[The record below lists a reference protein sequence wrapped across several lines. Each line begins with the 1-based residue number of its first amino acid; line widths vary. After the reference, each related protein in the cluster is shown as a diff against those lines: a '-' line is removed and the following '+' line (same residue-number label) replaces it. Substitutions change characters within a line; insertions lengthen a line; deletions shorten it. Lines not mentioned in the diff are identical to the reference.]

1 MSESIAD
8 ILAKPSQAPTGIAA
22 TPWSAPVW
30 RAERFGASI
39 PGYELSD
46 VRPRLMEPEGNGSLG
61 VMFVGEAPGG
71 HENATG
77 LPFRPWAPAGS
88 VLQRVFSELEIDR
101 SKALISNAAWYQPPR
116 NWLEGSPW
124 EAEYL
129 ADGRPR
135 NAELI
140 LQKQPRV
147 LVALGGVAWHE
158 LTGLYHTNI
167 EQGRGYIVPARKEYG
182 GLPVV
187 GTYHPS
193 FIIRGSKRKSVETG
207 ARTEKQSGGGWGFY
221 SVLKRDIALA
231 MLLTQRDLPK
241 TVDGPGIK
249 KFATRD
255 DWELAIRMCEENPNL
270 IISYDFETPMSV
282 LQGDES
288 EFDKAAGSITQFQIS
303 LGEGHALVSSWD
315 YSLMAL
321 IKRLFE
327 SKNRKLD
334 WNGRGFDRDI
344 MRNLGIRFMG
354 EWHDGMR
361 MWSHW
366 ERDLPR
372 GLQYVASFVSPQ
384 DGPWKYLFEHDLR
397 TYGVRDVIE
406 PIRIFEFLERQ
417 MATMRHPSAT
427 ARDVLWGYER
437 QVHTLHTRVLDPLQV
452 RGVPVNNARRLELRE
467 CLLALEGYVN
477 DDINVLVPE
486 HLKPTKQADGL
497 KGTPKPILDAEKER
511 LESEAM
517 ITAENEAVAASG
529 ICPDTGKLRKYKKPT
544 KKRQGEIFKE
554 LRSAFEASLPDRVA
568 LDERVYVRR
577 FFPIEDQFGSVIGSE
592 KRWGELEDFNSNS
605 SPQLLN
611 YIGWRVEQEKIGLGP
626 NPTKSAIK
634 GMKWYVPM
642 DFKTKRPT
650 TEKKELDRLTASTK
664 DEVLKLAVEIRE
676 LRKMR
681 STYVEGWAP
690 KEDGRVH
697 PFYDDNTG
705 TGQLTAVNPAALT
718 FPKHLKRKI
727 HFSPGEDV
735 IKVRS
740 CKHAWDEVRPGHYI
754 CSKCGLPSQRYEL
767 GKLVRTM
774 IEPRPGYRIIECVRP
789 ATRLLTWDLRWVAI
803 KDLNPGDQIAG
814 FDESP
819 TLNPKRPG
827 RPGRKIRKS
836 EVVAK
841 SSILKPCVRI
851 TTDKGSIECSKD
863 HLLVSRGKNKTK
875 AYGWIAAEDLKIGQ
889 KISFFTKPWDILED
903 RESAYLAGFFDG
915 EGFMSGSARCG
926 FGQNRGLIA
935 EHVCKLV
942 KSYGYNLS
950 TVNCRGE
957 MQTHYIQHPDAFSG
971 LRFIGQIRPLRILGR
986 TLEKLEGLSTWG
998 KNSSAATILNIEDI
1012 GIQEVVALETTT
1024 HTYIAE
1030 GFLSHN
1036 CDYKAFHVLTTGFEA
1051 NDADY
1056 MRLARLDMHSFIA
1069 ATQLVNLAK
1078 ADELLK
1084 LQDKDLMRVLKEFRK
1099 DERAL
1104 YPGPGGVKVPF
1115 EFVRGKQ
1122 AKPAILG
1129 YGFGMQPP
1137 RFYHE
1142 NEEFLPSLDY
1152 AYTVFRGLDNQFP
1165 ITCKWRK
1172 DVVMFV
1178 DRNNGILITR
1188 YGFVRRFS
1196 CCVDKFPVEAG
1207 YKVKPGEVIRVHK
1220 DGMHWCFGPGDD
1232 AEAIIACGPAN
1243 DAFGM
1248 IKETMLRMEEQGLL
1262 EKFGLI
1268 IPIHDALVFECED
1281 RYVDECLETVKREM
1295 ERPSE
1300 VLILPN
1306 GEGLWCEA
1314 ELSINKP
1321 GMSWADME
1329 EVKM

>member
-1 MSESIAD
+1 MSENIAD
-8 ILAKPSQAPTGIAA
+8 ILARPSQGPTTVADPPWGAPTWEAK
-22 TPWSAPVW
+22 
-30 RAERFGASI
+30 RFGSLI
-39 PGYELSD
+39 PGYELGG
-46 VRPRLMEPEGNGSLG
+46 VMPRLMEPEGNGSLG

-88 VLQRVFSELEIDR
+88 VLARAFSELGIDR

-140 LQKQPRV
+140 LKYRPRV

-167 EQGRGYIVPARKEYG
+167 EQGRGYIVPARREYG
-182 GLPVV
+182 GLPVI

-193 FIIRGSKRKSVETG
+193 FIIRGSKRKNVESG

-231 MLLTQRDLPK
+231 MLRSQQDISQ
-241 TVDGPGIK
+241 TVDGPGVK

-255 DWELAIRMCEENPNL
+255 DWDLAIRMCEENPNL
-270 IISYDFETPMSV
+270 IISYDFETPLSV

-288 EFDKAAGSITQFQIS
+288 EFEKAAGSITQFQIS

-315 YSLMAL
+315 YSLMGP
-321 IKRLFE
+321 IKKLME
-327 SKNRKLD
+327 LGNRKLD

-344 MRNLGIRFMG
+344 IRNLGIKFNG

-372 GLQYVASFVSPQ
+372 GLQYVSSFVSPQ

-406 PIRIFEFLERQ
+406 PIKIFEFLSRQ
-417 MATMRHPSAT
+417 MGTMRHTSPT
-427 ARDVLWGYER
+427 AKDVLWGYQR
-437 QVHTLHTRVLDPLQV
+437 QVYTLHTQVLDPLQV
-452 RGVPVNNARRLELRE
+452 RGIPINDQRRLELRE

-477 DDINVLVPE
+477 DDINVIVPE
-486 HLKPTKQADGL
+486 HLKPTKQAKGL
-497 KGTPKPILDAEKER
+497 KGTPKEILDAEKPR
-511 LESEAM
+511 LESEAT
-517 ITAENEAVAASG
+517 ITATQEAESNG
-529 ICPDTGKLRKYKKPT
+529 KKPT
-544 KKRQGEIFKE
+544 KKRIGELFKS
-554 LRSAFEASLPDRVA
+554 LRADFEAGLPDRVA
-568 LDERVYVRR
+568 CGETIYVRQ
-577 FFPIEDQFGSVIGSE
+577 FFPIEDQFGGIIGSE

-611 YIGWRVEQEKIGLGP
+611 YIGWRVSEEKASLGA
-626 NPTKSAIK
+626 NPSKAALR
-634 GMKWYVPM
+634 GMKWYIPM
-642 DFKTKRPT
+642 DFKSKKPT
-650 TEKKELDRLTASTK
+650 TEKKELDRLTSSTK
-664 DEVLKLAVEIRE
+664 DDVLKLAVEIRE

-690 KEDGRVH
+690 KEDMRVH

-727 HFSPGEDV
+727 HFSPGEELG
-735 IKVRS
+735 KVRG
-740 CKHAWDEVRPGHYI
+740 CKHVWEESRPGHYV
-754 CSKCGLPSQRYEL
+754 CNKCLIPSQRYEL
-767 GKLVRTM
+767 GKLVRTI
-774 IEPRPGYRIIECVRP
+774 IEPRPGYRIIE
-789 ATRLLTWDLRWVAI
+789 AD
-803 KDLNPGDQIAG
+803 
-814 FDESP
+814 F
-819 TLNPKRPG
+819 
-827 RPGRKIRKS
+827 
-836 EVVAK
+836 
-841 SSILKPCVRI
+841 
-851 TTDKGSIECSKD
+851 
-863 HLLVSRGKNKTK
+863 
-875 AYGWIAAEDLKIGQ
+875 
-889 KISFFTKPWDILED
+889 
-903 RESAYLAGFFDG
+903 
-915 EGFMSGSARCG
+915 
-926 FGQNRGLIA
+926 
-935 EHVCKLV
+935 
-942 KSYGYNLS
+942 
-950 TVNCRGE
+950 
-957 MQTHYIQHPDAFSG
+957 
-971 LRFIGQIRPLRILGR
+971 
-986 TLEKLEGLSTWG
+986 
-998 KNSSAATILNIEDI
+998 
-1012 GIQEVVALETTT
+1012 
-1024 HTYIAE
+1024 
-1030 GFLSHN
+1030 
-1036 CDYKAFHVLTTGFEA
+1036 KAFHVLTTGFEA
-1051 NDADY
+1051 NDPDY

-1078 ADELLK
+1078 SDDLLK
-1084 LQDKDLMRVLKEFRK
+1084 LSDKDLMRVLKDFRK

-1104 YPGPGGVKVPF
+1104 YPGPGGIKVPF

-1152 AYTVFRGLDNQFP
+1152 AYSVFKGLDNQFP
-1165 ITCKWRK
+1165 ITCRWRK
-1172 DVVMFV
+1172 EIVMFV

-1188 YGFVRRFS
+1188 HGFVRRFS

-1207 YKVKPGEVIRVHK
+1207 YRVKPGEVIRVHS

-1232 AEAIIACGPAN
+1232 AEAIIACTPAN

-1248 IKETMLRMEEQGLL
+1248 IKETMIRMQEQDLL
-1262 EKFGLI
+1262 EKYGLI
-1268 IPIHDALVFECED
+1268 IPIHDALVFECPD
-1281 RYVDECLETVKREM
+1281 RYVDECLVTVKREM

-1300 VLILPN
+1300 ILILPN

-1329 EVKM
+1329 EIKI